1 VAPRSWC
8 RPASPGWSLRNRR
21 VFVYRGQLAYQGPA
35 ATLADAPDP
44 LVRQFVSG
52 ALDGPLEA

>member
-1 VAPRSWC
+1 MTFVTDV
-8 RPASPGWSLRNRR
+8 
-21 VFVYRGQLAYQGPA
+21 VFVYRGRIAYQGPA